1 MNLEDKDTIYNVQS
15 VQEQEKKEKNIA
27 DNKEEEYEWGK
38 HPNTLKTLKKNQFP
52 KGVSGNVMG
61 RPLNLSALKKSLQK
75 RADEEVYNYRDE
87 LQGTRKELVIE
98 RIWRDAQNGDWKKI
112 QLLCVLG
119 CLD

>member
-1 MNLEDKDTIYNVQS
+1 MEDTKTIYTPHTLDKTG
-15 VQEQEKKEKNIA
+15 EKEKNIA
-27 DNKEEEYEWGK
+27 ENKEEEYEWGK
-38 HPNTLKTLKKNQFP
+38 HPNTLKSLKKNQFP